1 MSTSAR
7 SSSNV
12 NFMPVSFRN
21 ARRHFLA
28 MADTCAVIPPP
39 SLCRGHLHT
48 RPSTRPSKPP
58 SPPQGLLPG
67 SIACRND
74 AGLIPL
80 RSGCVR
86 KGFRFAHSPPRP
98 SMLARK
104 AEEHTSELPSLM
116 RISYAVFCLQKKK
129 LYYYYTTFDR
139 YMRSINLSLNSQH
152 ATRSSHYFLTSSN
165 LHINDH

>member
-1 MSTSAR
+1 MSTSVL
-7 SSSNV
+7 SSSIV

-28 MADTCAVIPPP
+28 MSDTCAVIPPP
-39 SLCRGHLHT
+39 SLCVGHLHT
-48 RPSTRPSKPP
+48 RPSTRPYKHPSPPQGLLTRPSTRPYKHP

-67 SIACRND
+67 SIARCND

-86 KGFRFAHSPPRP
+86 QGFRFAHSPPRP

-104 AEEHTSELPSLM
+104 VRARSRIARRSAMLFPILSRSEEHTSTPVTNAHLVCRLLLEH
-116 RISYAVFCLQKKK
+116 KKT
-129 LYYYYTTFDR
+129 L
-139 YMRSINLSLNSQH
+139 
-152 ATRSSHYFLTSSN
+152 
-165 LHINDH
+165 